1 VLITGDALFN
11 WTRRIS
17 WPPSML
23 CVDVPLTRRTA
34 HVLGELD
41 YTTAAFTPR
50 AAHHRERARCRPRFL
65 QRSGS
70 GR

>member
-1 VLITGDALFN
+1 
-11 WTRRIS
+11 
-17 WPPSML
+17 ML

-50 AAHHRERARCRPRFL
+50 SAHQHANARDAVRGFL